1 MIVLLSLLPRV
12 SFTPHEDSEDISIEK
27 LKAIKNIIKE
37 AALFQFPIP
46 TETNKLIRLMS
57 VLSDGTSGSPLI
69 IKQGKGF
76 KILGILYKGAF

>member
-12 SFTPHEDSEDISIEK
+12 SFTPHEDSEDISIKK
-27 LKAIKNIIKE
+27 LKAIKNTIKE

-46 TETNKLIRLMS
+46 TETNKSIRLMS

-76 KILGILYKGAF
+76 KILGILYKGVF